1 MEKNKT
7 DPHRTPH
14 IKMNPGW
21 IKDQTVQGMIMKLTE
36 ITQEISFNQGAGK
49 DFLNK
54 NSKAKAIRP
63 PMRWL

>member
-1 MEKNKT
+1 
-7 DPHRTPH
+7 
-14 IKMNPGW
+14 MNPGW
-21 IKDQTVQGMIMKLTE
+21 IKDQTVQGMIMKLTK